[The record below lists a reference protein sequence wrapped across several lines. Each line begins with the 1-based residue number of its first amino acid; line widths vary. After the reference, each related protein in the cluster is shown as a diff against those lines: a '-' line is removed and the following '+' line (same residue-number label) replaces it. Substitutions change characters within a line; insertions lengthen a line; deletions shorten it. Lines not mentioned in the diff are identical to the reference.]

1 MKKLVNQLLK
11 KDKDFIIINPK
22 NEVYIGLIGGE
33 PAFSNDW
40 NEAKKLNDQEQM
52 NKIQRGYYMKLDK
65 MEL

>member
-1 MKKLVNQLLK
+1 MEKLVNQLLK

-33 PAFSNDW
+33 PAFSNNW
-40 NEAKKLNDQEQM
+40 NEAKKLNQDEQL
-52 NKIQRGYYMKLDK
+52 NKIQRGYYMNLEK